1 MNGVTSAMV
10 TEPTPPPT
18 EIVVNDLAGTPSG
31 SWQRM
36 GDYLE
41 LTKPRIAVL
50 VLFTVMAGGI
60 IAQGGRAPI
69 WLLVHAVVGT
79 ALVACGASI
88 LNQVNER
95 DSDALMNRTSG
106 RPIPTGRVGALEGG
120 ILGYSAAVIG
130 TAYLVLLVNYLAA
143 GTALLSFL
151 LYVFIYTPLKRVTA
165 LNTVV
170 GAVPGALPPLV
181 GWAAASDSFSIDAL
195 WLFLLVFF
203 WQFPHFFAIAW
214 LYREDYARAGLQ
226 MLPTTPLGRRMTGW
240 QMVSFCLVL
249 FPVTLAP
256 VMTSSAGRILM
267 VGAIVLGLQF
277 LGFSLAFMMQ
287 PSRPRAKY
295 VLWSSLVYLP
305 MMLILWMLD
314 SSKGGY

>member
-1 MNGVTSAMV
+1 MATSGSSDILDPEAGGMV
-10 TEPTPPPT
+10 
-18 EIVVNDLAGTPSG
+18 PSG
-31 SWQRM
+31 AWQRI

-50 VLFTVMAGGI
+50 VLFTVMAGGV
-60 IAQGGRAPI
+60 IAEGGNAP
-69 WLLVHAVVGT
+69 WLLLLHAVIGT

-95 DSDALMNRTSG
+95 HSDALMNRTAR
-106 RPIPTGRVGALEGG
+106 RPMPTGRVTPWEGML
-120 ILGYSAAVIG
+120 LGYGSAVVG
-130 TAYLVLLVNYLAA
+130 TIYLVSLVNLLAA
-143 GTALLSFL
+143 SIALASFI
-151 LYVFIYTPLKRVTA
+151 LYVFVYTPLKKVTA

-181 GWAAASDSFSIDAL
+181 GWAAARGSLSLDSL

-214 LYREDYARAGLQ
+214 LYREDYARAGLR
-226 MLPTTPLGRRMTGW
+226 MLPTTRLGRRMTGW

-256 VMTSSAGRILM
+256 VMTSSGGRILM

-277 LGFSLAFMMQ
+277 LGFSLAFLMEPGRM
-287 PSRPRAKY
+287 RAKY
-295 VLWSSLVYLP
+295 VLWSSLIYLP
-305 MMLILWMLD
+305 MLLILWMLD
-314 SSKGGY
+314 STRGVG

>member
-1 MNGVTSAMV
+1 MMV
-10 TEPTPPPT
+10 AREVGP
-18 EIVVNDLAGTPSG
+18 EEVEDLSVRAS
-31 SWQRM
+31 SRARQRI

-50 VLFTVMAGGI
+50 VLFTVMAGGV
-60 IAQGGRAPI
+60 IAEGGRAP
-69 WLLVHAVVGT
+69 WLVLVNAVVGT

-88 LNQVNER
+88 LNQVHER
-95 DSDALMNRTSG
+95 HSDALMNRTAR
-106 RPIPTGRVGALEGG
+106 RPIPTGRVAPWEGG
-120 ILGYSAAVIG
+120 LLGVACAVVGTLYLVQWVNVLSAAI
-130 TAYLVLLVNYLAA
+130 ALV
-143 GTALLSFL
+143 SFL
-151 LYVFIYTPLKRVTA
+151 LYVFVYTPLKRVTA

-170 GAVPGALPPLV
+170 GAIPGALPPLV
-181 GWAAASDSFSIDAL
+181 GWAAARGSLSIDAL

-214 LYREDYARAGLQ
+214 LYRFDYARAGLR
-226 MLPTTPLGRRMTGW
+226 MLPTTRLGRRMTGW

-256 VMTSSAGRILM
+256 VMTGSAGRILL

-277 LGFSLAFMMQ
+277 LGFSLAFLLEPGRM
-287 PSRPRAKY
+287 RAKY

-305 MMLILWMLD
+305 MLLILWMLD
-314 SSKGGY
+314 STRGSVG

>member
-1 MNGVTSAMV
+1 MSGVIPAMAS
-10 TEPTPPPT
+10 EPTPVDVPPVAD
-18 EIVVNDLAGTPSG
+18 ELVASG
-31 SWQRM
+31 AWQRM

-50 VLFTVMAGGI
+50 VLFTVMAGGV
-60 IAQGGRAPI
+60 IADGGRADVR
-69 WLLVHAVVGT
+69 LLVHAVIGT

-95 DSDALMNRTSG
+95 HSDALMNRTAR
-106 RPIPTGRVGALEGG
+106 RPIPTGRVAPTEGA
-120 ILGYSAAVIG
+120 ILGYGAAVVG
-130 TAYLVLLVNYLAA
+130 TVYLVLLVN
-143 GTALLSFL
+143 LLSAAVALASFI
-151 LYVFIYTPLKRVTA
+151 LYVFIYTPMKRVTA
-165 LNTVV
+165 LNTVI
-170 GAVPGALPPLV
+170 GAIPGAFPPLV
-181 GWAAASDSFSIDAL
+181 GWAAVRGSFSIDAL

-214 LYREDYARAGLQ
+214 LYRDDYARAGLR
-226 MLPTTPLGRRMTGW
+226 MLPTTRLGRRMTGW

-256 VMTSSAGRILM
+256 VMTSSAGRILL
-267 VGAIVLGLQF
+267 VGSIILGLQF
-277 LGFSLAFMMQ
+277 LGFCLAFLMQ
-287 PSRPRAKY
+287 PSRIRAKY

-314 SSKGGY
+314 SMKGAS